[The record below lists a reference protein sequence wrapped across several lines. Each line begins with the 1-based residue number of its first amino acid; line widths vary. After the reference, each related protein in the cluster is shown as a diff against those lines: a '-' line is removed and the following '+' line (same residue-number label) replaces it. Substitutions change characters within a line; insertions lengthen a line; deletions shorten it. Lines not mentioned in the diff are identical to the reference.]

1 MMKFEDLKK
10 KNLHGSKVANKM
22 RNQRVSFFFY
32 LNDRSGLENSP
43 GLTNINA
50 FNVFMGD
57 FDLEKTVF
65 I

>member
-10 KNLHGSKVANKM
+10 KSSWIKSSKQDAKPK
-22 RNQRVSFFFY
+22 SIFLF
-32 LNDRSGLENSP
+32 LLKSGLENSP
-43 GLTNINA
+43 GLANINA